1 MLIFGGS
8 DLNIKISQDVYLSLH
23 IILEFFS
30 IAVSFSIMLQGWL
43 TYPYTLDTH
52 RLYLGAVFLAVGA
65 LDLVHTLSFQ
75 GMPPF
80 ITESSVAKATW
91 FWVVARLTEAVS
103 LAIVFFYREQQTYHK
118 HWKFY
123 FIASF
128 FYALTISYIIIGWVE
143 HLPVLVVEGQ
153 GVTNLKLGFEYL
165 VSTLHL
171 ATVIMIL
178 RRYREDRQENQLIMV
193 TALVFLFCGELI
205 FTLYRN
211 VHSVYNMLG
220 HVYKVLGYFYLL
232 RCMYI
237 FTVAEP
243 FVKVKQV
250 VKKMKDVEEEL
261 KNFFNIAQD
270 MFCILDTKGQLRQIN
285 QSFITNLG
293 YTKEDLL
300 DKALYTLIH
309 LEDRFLVRDEITR
322 SISTEESVIKFESRN
337 KCKDG
342 SYKWLAW
349 VAVFDPKKELFFAAA
364 RDVTEQKEMLQWLQA
379 YQEKLEDLV
388 EERTIKL
395 SRANKEL
402 DATNKELESF
412 CYSVSHDLRTPLRSM
427 DGFSLSLLEDYEDQ
441 LDEVAKDYLYR
452 IRAASQRM
460 GQMIDDLLHLS
471 RVTRQQMLFKE
482 IDLSQLA
489 REVFAELQATEPER
503 QIEFKVSSELIVQGD
518 VRLIKIAL
526 TNLVGNAW
534 KFSAPQNNPI
544 IEIGLQWQGE
554 KPVYFVRDN
563 GVGFDMAYVDKLF
576 RPFERLHGIKEFP
589 GTGIG
594 LATVKRVID
603 RHGGKVWAEGRL
615 GQGATIYFTLQ
626 ALNPASPESPKSL
639 AIYP

>member
-1 MLIFGGS
+1 M
-8 DLNIKISQDVYLSLH
+8 YLSLH

-43 TYPYTLDTH
+43 TYPHTFDSR
-52 RLYLGAVFLAVGA
+52 RLYLGAVFLAVGT

-91 FWVVARLTEAVS
+91 FWVTARLTEAIS
-103 LAIVFFYREQQTYHK
+103 LAIIFFYRERQVYHK
-118 HWKFY
+118 HWKSY

-128 FYALTISYIIIGWVE
+128 FYAVTISCIIIGWAGQ
-143 HLPVLVVEGQ
+143 LPVLVVEGQ
-153 GVTNLKLGFEYL
+153 GVTNLKLGIEYL
-165 VSTLHL
+165 VSILHL

-178 RRYREDRQENQLIMV
+178 RRYREAKQQNQLLMI

-220 HVYKVLGYFYLL
+220 HVYKVMGYFYLL

-237 FTVAEP
+237 VTVDEP

-250 VKKMKDVEEEL
+250 VKKMRDVEEEL

-270 MFCILDTKGQLRQIN
+270 LYCIFDAKGQIRQIN

-300 DKALYTLIH
+300 NQDLYTLIH
-309 LEDRFLVRDEITR
+309 PEDRPMAREEINRSMSTDE
-322 SISTEESVIKFESRN
+322 SAIKFESRN
-337 KCKDG
+337 KCHDG

-349 VAVFDPKKELFFAAA
+349 VAVFDQNKELFFAAA
-364 RDVTEQKEMLQWLQA
+364 RDVTDQKEMLQRLHA

-412 CYSVSHDLRTPLRSM
+412 SYSVSHDLRTPLRSM

-441 LDEVAKDYLYR
+441 LDDVAKDYLYR

-503 QIEFKVSSELIVQGD
+503 QVEFKVSSDLIAQGD
-518 VRLIKIAL
+518 VRLLKIAL
-526 TNLVGNAW
+526 SNLIGNAL
-534 KFSAPQNNPI
+534 KFSAKVNNPF
-544 IEIGLQWQGE
+544 IEIGRQWRE
-554 KPVYFVRDN
+554 KNPVYFVRDN
-563 GVGFDMAYVDKLF
+563 GVGFDMAYVNKLF
-576 RPFERLHGIKEFP
+576 RPFERLHGIKEFS

-626 ALNPASPESPKSL
+626 IFSQTYDESPKSID
-639 AIYP
+639 IYP